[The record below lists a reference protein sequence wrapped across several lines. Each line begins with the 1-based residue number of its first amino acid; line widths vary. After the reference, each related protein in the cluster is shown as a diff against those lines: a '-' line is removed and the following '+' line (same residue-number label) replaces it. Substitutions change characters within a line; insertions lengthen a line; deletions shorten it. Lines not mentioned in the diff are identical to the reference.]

1 MTKYIH
7 YKKRHSPG
15 LLISDNV
22 DETNR
27 GYTLG
32 LEVECN
38 CFDAMLKSMMVTN
51 GVPYDIQNDIVT
63 NDNIFGFRHA
73 FYWCMDTIEQFA
85 NEEYTLRVIHDDHVT
100 QFSKRVLPKGGRMP
114 AVPNTEETE

>member
-32 LEVECN
+32 LKIECN
-38 CFDAMLKSMMVTN
+38 CFDAMSKSMMVTL
-51 GVPYDIQNDIVT
+51 GIPYNIQDNVVT
-63 NDNIFGFRHA
+63 NGNLFGFTRE
-73 FYWCMDTIEQFA
+73 FKRLMDESEQFE

-100 QFSKRVLPKGGRMP
+100 QFSKRVLPKSKRMP
-114 AVPNTEETE
+114 AALNTGKPE

>member
-32 LEVECN
+32 LEIDCN
-38 CFDAMLKSMMVTN
+38 CFDAMSKSMMVMH
-51 GVPYDIQNDIVT
+51 GIPFDIQDNIVT
-63 NDNIFGFRHA
+63 NENLFGFTRE
-73 FYWCMDTIEQFA
+73 FKRLMDESEQFE
-85 NEEYTLRVIHDDHVT
+85 NEEYTLRVIYDDHVT
-100 QFSKRVLPKGGRMP
+100 QFSKRVLPQRRKDDCG
-114 AVPNTEETE
+114 A